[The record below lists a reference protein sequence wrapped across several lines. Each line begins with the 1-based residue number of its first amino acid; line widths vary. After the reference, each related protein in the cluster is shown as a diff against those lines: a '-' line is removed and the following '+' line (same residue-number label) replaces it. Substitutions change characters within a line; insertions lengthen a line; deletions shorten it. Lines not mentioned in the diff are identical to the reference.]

1 MLLLRMV
8 ERGRWRRRRLVDL
21 SNKLADNWKKLALK
35 LGIADDK
42 LTEISENDD
51 SDGDKCLAL
60 LKAWVEVEGPGA
72 TQEEIVYILEGLK
85 LASDIEGVFA

>member
-1 MLLLRMV
+1 M
-8 ERGRWRRRRLVDL
+8 
-21 SNKLADNWKKLALK
+21 ADNWKKLALK

-42 LTEISENDD
+42 LSKISENND

-72 TQEEIVYILEGLK
+72 TQDEIVYILKGLK
-85 LASDIEGVFA
+85 LASSIEGHFA

>member
-1 MLLLRMV
+1 MK
-8 ERGRWRRRRLVDL
+8 ETGRVTDAQLVDL
-21 SNKLADNWKKLALK
+21 SFKLADDWKKLAPK

-42 LTEISENDD
+42 LSKIYENND

-72 TQEEIVYILEGLK
+72 TQDEIVYILKGLK
-85 LASDIEGVFA
+85 LASSIEGHFA